1 MKVETA
7 ESQSFSYGE
16 ALRYIAVAVG
26 VMGALYLPAILLPNT
41 WFRVLTTVMLVA
53 LLGLTG
59 RALVSALFSFKR
71 PKTPELTLSDAELP
85 EVSVVIPAYNEAAVL
100 PGTIEACRN
109 LDYPAE
115 KLEVV
120 LCYERDSV
128 DDTAA
133 ICEEAAADDER
144 FVAVERDEPGGGKAK
159 ATNYALQYAT
169 GDIIASIDADHRFES
184 DAIRKA
190 VAWFESD
197 EDIWC
202 VKGRCYG
209 DNPRDSILALHAT
222 VERHIAEKADLFA
235 RDVFGGFTIF
245 GGGQAFFRA
254 EMFEE
259 LGEFDESV
267 LVEDIDMSS
276 KIHDFGKQLRV
287 DPSIV
292 TYEEN
297 PGTIQSWWSQ
307 RKRWAR
313 GWMQVAFRYLFRL
326 PRSRNL
332 STRERLDAVFTFAYA
347 LMPVYVAFTFP
358 LLLFDMV
365 RDFAVGNPYTAS
377 ILADMGIGATLEH
390 GIPTA
395 TYFSEFVRNALW
407 TLLAVAP
414 ALAAG
419 MVFVQDYRDGY
430 SHDPLEFAAS
440 FTLWIYLALQS
451 VVYVVSFLDEVIFE
465 RPSIY
470 VTTARVNSQA
480 KSGSGSKTSGTET
493 KSD

>member
-7 ESQSFSYGE
+7 ESQSFSYKG

-26 VMGALYLPAILLPNT
+26 VMGALYLPAIIFPDT

-71 PKTPELTLSDAELP
+71 PETPELTLPDTELP
-85 EVSVVIPAYNEAAVL
+85 DVSVVIPAYNEAAVL
-100 PGTIEACRN
+100 PDTIEACRK

-133 ICEEAAADDER
+133 ICEAAADDDDR
-144 FVAVERDEPGGGKAK
+144 FKAVERDEPGGGKAK

-169 GDIIASIDADHRFES
+169 GEIVASIDADHRFKS
-184 DAIRKA
+184 DAIRRA

-197 EDIWC
+197 AGIWC

-209 DNPRDSILALHAT
+209 DNPRDSLLALHAT
-222 VERHIAEKADLFA
+222 VERHIAEKGDLFA
-235 RDVFGGFTIF
+235 REVLGGFTIF

-259 LGEFDESV
+259 LGDFDESV

-292 TYEEN
+292 TFEEN
-297 PGTIQSWWSQ
+297 PATLQSWWSQ

-326 PRSRNL
+326 PRSRNM
-332 STRERLDAVFTFAYA
+332 SIRERFDATFTFAYA
-347 LMPVYVAFTFP
+347 LMPVLVAFTFP
-358 LLLFDMV
+358 ILLFDMV
-365 RDFAVGNPYTAS
+365 RDFATHNPVTAS
-377 ILADMGIGATLEH
+377 VLTDMGLQTTLEH
-390 GIPTA
+390 GIQTA
-395 TYFSEFVRNALW
+395 TFFSEFTRNALW
-407 TLLAVAP
+407 TLLALSP
-414 ALAAG
+414 AIAAC
-419 MVFVQDYRDGY
+419 MVFLQDYRDGF
-430 SHDPLEFAAS
+430 SHDSLELFAS
-440 FTLWIYLALQS
+440 FTLWVYLALQS

-480 KSGSGSKTSGTET
+480 NSGSGSKTGGTET